1 MDLDHVAADVFSIK
15 DMLNTIGK
23 DETMKLQLLPI
34 EQELAAITE
43 RFQDHFEGNKQD
55 MDLLKSEV
63 EVIKLQLEEMQKVRT
78 NDQNI
83 QNVALEQFEKP
94 LRSSTKVKSDVDR
107 SKRWSFGDIGE
118 MVDKF
123 KGKVE
128 EKFSK
133 TSSKQDKPKER
144 VFFESLKEL
153 LETQLAQNEQERL
166 GQQYT
171 TSRKRSSTK
180 DSGFSSSLTNRTSLP
195 PGFSSQSSR
204 ISTSSSDTSLTL
216 EGTQPPPPN
225 TTMVT
230 DASITNQTDHRPV
243 MLSGIKEEV
252 ETVSPTAPI
261 PMPERAPSDFM
272 NSTPLSPDPDS
283 VFLDNYVSLSSRFD
297 GFLSDLLT
305 IVDSYL
311 NQS

>member
-1 MDLDHVAADVFSIK
+1 MDLKHVAADILSIK
-15 DMLNTIGK
+15 HMLNTIGK
-23 DETMKLQLLPI
+23 DEAMKLQLLPI

-43 RFQDHFEGNKQD
+43 RFQKHFDGNKQD
-55 MDLLKSEV
+55 MDSLKSEV
-63 EVIKLQLEEMQKVRT
+63 EAIKLQLEEMQKVKT

-83 QNVALEQFEKP
+83 QNIALEQIEKP
-94 LRSSTKVKSDVDR
+94 LSPTKVKSDADR

-123 KGKVE
+123 KEKVE

-133 TSSKQDKPKER
+133 TSSKQGKPKEQ
-144 VFFESLKEL
+144 VFFEGLKEL
-153 LETQLAQNEQERL
+153 LETQLDQERL
-166 GQQYT
+166 GRQNAI
-171 TSRKRSSTK
+171 SRKRSSTK
-180 DSGFSSSLTNRTSLP
+180 DSGIFSSSLTNSTSLP

-204 ISTSSSDTSLTL
+204 MSTSSSDTSLTL

-230 DASITNQTDHRPV
+230 NASITNQTDDRPV

-261 PMPERAPSDFM
+261 PMPERAPSKFM
-272 NSTPLSPDPDS
+272 ISTPLSPDRDS
-283 VFLDNYVSLSSRFD
+283 AFLDNYESLSSRFD
-297 GFLSDLLT
+297 GFLSGLLT

>member
-1 MDLDHVAADVFSIK
+1 MDLDHVTADVFSIK
-15 DMLNTIGK
+15 DMLNTIRK

-43 RFQDHFEGNKQD
+43 RFQEHFDGNKQD
-55 MDLLKSEV
+55 MDSLRSEV
-63 EVIKLQLEEMQKVRT
+63 EAIKLQLEEMQKART

-94 LRSSTKVKSDVDR
+94 LSPKKVRSDADR

-171 TSRKRSSTK
+171 ISRNRSSTK
-180 DSGFSSSLTNRTSLP
+180 GSRDSGFSFSLTNTP
-195 PGFSSQSSR
+195 TGFSSQSSH
-204 ISTSSSDTSLTL
+204 ISNSSSDARLAL
-216 EGTQPPPPN
+216 EGTHHTPP
-225 TTMVT
+225 TTTVVT
-230 DASITNQTDHRPV
+230 DASITNQTDI
-243 MLSGIKEEV
+243 LSGIKEEDAIIP
-252 ETVSPTAPI
+252 PTAPI
-261 PMPERAPSDFM
+261 PISKKAPSELM
-272 NSTPLSPDPDS
+272 THSTPFSPSDRDS
-283 VFLDNYVSLSSRFD
+283 IFQDNYELLSLRFD
-297 GFLSDLLT
+297 GFLSGLLT
-305 IVDSYL
+305 IVESYL
-311 NQS
+311 KEN

>member
-1 MDLDHVAADVFSIK
+1 MDLDHVAADVLSIK
-15 DMLNTIGK
+15 DMLNMIRK

-43 RFQDHFEGNKQD
+43 RFQEHFDGNKQD

-63 EVIKLQLEEMQKVRT
+63 EAIRLQLEEMQKART
-78 NDQNI
+78 NEQNI

-94 LRSSTKVKSDVDR
+94 LRSPTKVKPDADR

-144 VFFESLKEL
+144 VFFESLKDL

-166 GQQYT
+166 GQQCT
-171 TSRKRSSTK
+171 ISRNRSSTK
-180 DSGFSSSLTNRTSLP
+180 GSRDSGFSFSLTNTSLP
-195 PGFSSQSSR
+195 PGFSSQSSH
-204 ISTSSSDTSLTL
+204 ISNSSSDASLAL
-216 EGTQPPPPN
+216 EGTHPPPPN
-225 TTMVT
+225 TTVVT
-230 DASITNQTDHRPV
+230 DASITNQTDI
-243 MLSGIKEEV
+243 LSGIKEDEIV
-252 ETVSPTAPI
+252 PPTVPI
-261 PMPERAPSDFM
+261 PIQERAPSELM
-272 NSTPLSPDPDS
+272 THSTPLSPSYRDS
-283 VFLDNYVSLSSRFD
+283 VLPDNYELLSLRFD
-297 GFLSDLLT
+297 GFLSGLLT

-311 NQS
+311 KEN